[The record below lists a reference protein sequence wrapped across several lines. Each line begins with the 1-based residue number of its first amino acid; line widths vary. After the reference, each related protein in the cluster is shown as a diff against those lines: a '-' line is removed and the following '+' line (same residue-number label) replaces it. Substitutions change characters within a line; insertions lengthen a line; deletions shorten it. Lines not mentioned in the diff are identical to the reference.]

1 MGFFTPALMI
11 LPVSGK
17 VSDKVSG
24 KASGGAC
31 GLKRAAIVAGLLGCA
46 VLVGAGNVMPN
57 GRPTPSKQPVPRWLS
72 LKSDSVFARQGPGLD
87 YRILWR
93 YQVSGLPVQVI
104 AETAEWRKICD
115 PEGAVAW
122 VHRSVVSSR
131 RSVLNLSPEEVRIHA
146 GRSDTSPVRAR
157 LSPRSLVSL
166 SECVD
171 QWCEIR
177 VGRLRGWLPQR
188 AVFGAQEQP
197 LCNANR
203 PAGTGRES

>member
-1 MGFFTPALMI
+1 MRRFLI
-11 LPVSGK
+11 LLPLAPLVLGL
-17 VSDKVSG
+17 
-24 KASGGAC
+24 AGA
-31 GLKRAAIVAGLLGCA
+31 AT
-46 VLVGAGNVMPN
+46 MPD
-57 GRPTPSKQPVPRWLS
+57 GRPTPTGLPVPRWLS
-72 LKSDSVFARQGPGLD
+72 LKSDEVRARAGPGLD
-87 YRILWR
+87 HRILWEYR
-93 YQVSGLPVQVI
+93 VARLPVQVV
-104 AETAEWRKICD
+104 AETREWRKICD
-115 PEGAVAW
+115 PDGAVAW

-188 AVFGAQEQP
+188 AVFGAQEQA